1 MVTVKAGV
9 SDYVTISTFNY
20 VHVNF
25 DSKMFYFIKL
35 KKWINKV
42 TCMLI
47 CPLSHCHPWE
57 KLFLIENEDVTQAHQ
72 FFIITIR
79 GELALLDRNCE

>member
-25 DSKMFYFIKL
+25 DSKMFYFFIK
-35 KKWINKV
+35 
-42 TCMLI
+42 
-47 CPLSHCHPWE
+47 
-57 KLFLIENEDVTQAHQ
+57 
-72 FFIITIR
+72 
-79 GELALLDRNCE
+79 